1 MLQISDMKEAAS
13 DLKTTILAR
22 IESGAQRGVW
32 TPRDFLDLGARDAVD
47 KTLQRLM
54 RAGNLRRVD
63 RGLYDKP
70 SLNSLTQKSS
80 PPDPR
85 HVIDAIARRDQIR
98 VLVDGMTAA
107 NDLGLTNAVPAKVV
121 VHTDARLK
129 SISLGQ
135 MEIIFKPTAA
145 SKLYWAGRPA
155 MRIVQALHWLRDTM
169 GQGDEDEILI
179 RRLNAILHDPD
190 DGRPLRDDLSEGL
203 PTLPTWMQ
211 NLLRPM
217 LKEQVGS

>member
-13 DLKTTILAR
+13 DLKTAILAR
-22 IESGAQRGVW
+22 IESGARRGVW
-32 TPRDFLDLGARDAVD
+32 TPRDFLDLGTRDAVD

-129 SISLGQ
+129 SILLGQ

-169 GQGDEDEILI
+169 GQGDEDEILT
-179 RRLNAILHDPD
+179 RRLNAILHDTD
-190 DGRPLRDDLSEGL
+190 DGRTLREDLSEGL

-217 LKEQVGS
+217 LKVQLGS

>member
-1 MLQISDMKEAAS
+1 MKDATL
-13 DLKTTILAR
+13 DLKSRILAR
-22 IESGAQRGVW
+22 IGNGAQRGVW
-32 TPRDFLDLGARDAVD
+32 TPQDFLDLGMRGAVD
-47 KTLQRLM
+47 KTLQRLV
-54 RAGNLRRVD
+54 RAGNLRRID

-70 SLNSLTQKSS
+70 SINSLTQKCS

-107 NDLGLTNAVPAKVV
+107 NDLGLTNAVPAKIV
-121 VHTDARLK
+121 VHADARLK
-129 SISLGQ
+129 SIPLGQ

-169 GQGDEDEILI
+169 GQGDEAQILI
-179 RRLNAILHDPD
+179 RRLNAILHNPA
-190 DGRPLRDDLSEGL
+190 DGRILREDLFEGL

-217 LKEQVGS
+217 LKEEVGS

>member
-1 MLQISDMKEAAS
+1 MLQISDMTDAVS
-13 DLKTTILAR
+13 DLKTAILAR
-22 IESGAQRGVW
+22 IESGTQRGVW
-32 TPRDFLDLGARDAVD
+32 MPRDFLDLGARDAVD
-47 KTLQRLM
+47 KTLQRLT

-70 SLNSLTQKSS
+70 SLNSLTKKAN

-107 NDLGLTNAVPAKVV
+107 NDLGLTNAVPAKIV

-129 SISLGQ
+129 SIALGQ
-135 MEIIFKPTAA
+135 LEITFKPTAA

-169 GQGDEDEILI
+169 GQVDEDEILI
-179 RRLNAILHDPD
+179 RRLNTILQHPD
-190 DGRPLRDDLSEGL
+190 DGQKLREDLFEGL
-203 PTLPTWMQ
+203 STLPTWMQ
-211 NLLRPM
+211 NILRPM
-217 LKEQVGS
+217 LKQELGI

>member
-1 MLQISDMKEAAS
+1 
-13 DLKTTILAR
+13 
-22 IESGAQRGVW
+22 
-32 TPRDFLDLGARDAVD
+32 
-47 KTLQRLM
+47 
-54 RAGNLRRVD
+54 
-63 RGLYDKP
+63 
-70 SLNSLTQKSS
+70 
-80 PPDPR
+80 
-85 HVIDAIARRDQIR
+85 
-98 VLVDGMTAA
+98 MTAA

-145 SKLYWAGRPA
+145 SKLYWTGRPA

-169 GQGDEDEILI
+169 GRGDEDEILI

-190 DGRPLRDDLSEGL
+190 DGQTLREDLSEGL
-203 PTLPTWMQ
+203 PTPPTWMQ

>member
-1 MLQISDMKEAAS
+1 MTETTS
-13 DLKTTILAR
+13 DLRAKILAR
-22 IESGAQRGVW
+22 IEHGAQRGVW

-47 KTLQRLM
+47 KTLQRLT

-121 VHTDARLK
+121 VHTDARIK
-129 SISLGQ
+129 SISLGR

-169 GQGDEDEILI
+169 SQGDEDEILI
-179 RRLNAILHDPD
+179 RRLNAILYNPD
-190 DGRPLRDDLSEGL
+190 DGRILREDLSEGL

>member
-1 MLQISDMKEAAS
+1 
-13 DLKTTILAR
+13 
-22 IESGAQRGVW
+22 
-32 TPRDFLDLGARDAVD
+32 
-47 KTLQRLM
+47 M

-70 SLNSLTQKSS
+70 SLNSLTQKSN

-190 DGRPLRDDLSEGL
+190 DGRTLREDLSEGL

-217 LKEQVGS
+217 LKEQVAS

>member
-1 MLQISDMKEAAS
+1 MKEAAS
-13 DLKTTILAR
+13 DLKTAILAR

-47 KTLQRLM
+47 KTLQRLI

-190 DGRPLRDDLSEGL
+190 DGRTLREDLSEGL

>member
-1 MLQISDMKEAAS
+1 MKEAAS
-13 DLKTTILAR
+13 DLKTAILAR

-169 GQGDEDEILI
+169 GQDDEDEILI
-179 RRLNAILHDPD
+179 RRLNAILHDSD
-190 DGRPLRDDLSEGL
+190 DGQTLREDLSEGL